1 MKVLENRNFKFL
13 SASTVDV
20 KKYTFGSRDWIPV
33 RQGFLWKIER
43 GAVRT
48 LTWNQQ
54 GTPVTLGLWGA
65 GDVVGAP
72 LTRVEPYKIE
82 SLTPVELNLVPF
94 QPWEELFFSLISY
107 VQQSEELIRIIRS
120 DRVPMRL
127 HQFLIWLAEKFGT
140 PVEIGRRIDLRL
152 THQDIAEFIGTS
164 RVTVTRLIKLF
175 EREGVIVRARRHL
188 ILLDTIM

>member
-1 MKVLENRNFKFL
+1 MKVLENCNFKFL
-13 SASTVDV
+13 STSTADI
-20 KKYTFGSRDWIPV
+20 KKYTFGRRDWIPA
-33 RQGFLWKIER
+33 RHGFLWKIER

-82 SLTPVELNLVPF
+82 SLTPVELNLIPL
-94 QPWEELFFSLISY
+94 QPWEELFFPLISC
-107 VQQSEELIRIIRS
+107 VQQSEEFMRIVRGERIS
-120 DRVPMRL
+120 IRL

-175 EREGVIVRARRHL
+175 EREGVIVRARRHF
-188 ILLDTIM
+188 ILLEPIR